1 MSQNIVVAIT
11 LFTVVGA
18 LMRFEFFKAKLAA
31 LEAGRKF
38 RGFYA
43 EVIAEA
49 GRRGGNSSPGFN
61 LPIDIEAGDSY
72 EKKLIIIQYNRWL
85 YIRGGA
91 FIIAL
96 LITVYYAV
104 S

>member
-1 MSQNIVVAIT
+1 MVALT
-11 LFTVVGA
+11 LSTVIGV
-18 LMRFEFFKAKLAA
+18 LMRFEYFKAKLAA
-31 LEAGRKF
+31 LEVGREF
-38 RGFYA
+38 RGFYS

-61 LPIDIEAGDSY
+61 LPINIEAGDSD
-72 EKKLIIIQYNRWL
+72 EKKLIIIQYNKWL
-85 YIRGGA
+85 YIRWEA

-96 LITVYYAV
+96 LVTVYFAV